1 MRAWHAAAAALL
13 RRRANARKP
22 WLRAARLLTRLLA
35 RAAPQSSCSFAASW
49 ASCSRRRASRP
60 SLGRSSPVRAR
71 APKCCFQ
78 RRAGTQLPPGRTRC
92 RRRRARGVACSMP
105 AAWAC
110 VRALRRPLRSAAP
123 QPPRRFR
130 GCVALNG
137 GLWVPP
143 HTLPLPPAP
152 HANVRSRATA
162 GILLG
167 PSGLGQ
173 SHPCPSGSTA
183 NGAACDLANPTL
195 ILFPTYTPFHNGPS
209 NIRNY
214 LNLCAQARAR
224 RPAHAPRTRCV

>member
-71 APKCCFQ
+71 APKRCFQ
-78 RRAGTQLPPGRTRC
+78 RCAGTQLPPAA
-92 RRRRARGVACSMP
+92 RAAPGAWGMARSML
-105 AAWAC
+105 AARAC
-110 VRALRRPLRSAAP
+110 VRAQRRAGRNKRCS
-123 QPPRRFR
+123 RRATLPWPAWR
-130 GCVALNG
+130 QNG
-137 GLWVPP
+137 GLCAAPP
-143 HTLPLPPAP
+143 PR
-152 HANVRSRATA
+152 HAVLHALTCACA

>member
-1 MRAWHAAAAALL
+1 
-13 RRRANARKP
+13 
-22 WLRAARLLTRLLA
+22 
-35 RAAPQSSCSFAASW
+35 
-49 ASCSRRRASRP
+49 
-60 SLGRSSPVRAR
+60 
-71 APKCCFQ
+71 
-78 RRAGTQLPPGRTRC
+78 
-92 RRRRARGVACSMP
+92 
-105 AAWAC
+105 
-110 VRALRRPLRSAAP
+110 
-123 QPPRRFR
+123 
-130 GCVALNG
+130 
-137 GLWVPP
+137 
-143 HTLPLPPAP
+143 
-152 HANVRSRATA
+152 VRSRATA